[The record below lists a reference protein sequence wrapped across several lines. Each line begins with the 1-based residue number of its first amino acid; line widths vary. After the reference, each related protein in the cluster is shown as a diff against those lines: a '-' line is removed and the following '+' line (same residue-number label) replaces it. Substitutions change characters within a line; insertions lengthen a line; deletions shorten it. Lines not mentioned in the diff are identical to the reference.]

1 MSEFYSLA
9 GTNMNSMFYNI
20 AYTNINVMGQPYFL
34 TPTLVLRV
42 SSTLPLILILPLR
55 VSFTVLLVLK

>member
-20 AYTNINVMGQPYFL
+20 AYTNIHVTGQPYFL

-42 SSTLPLILILPLR
+42 SSTLLLILILPLR